1 MMNSRANVSRPS
13 ASLLWLALLVSFAL
27 PAAAQDSEN
36 PSTIAETERAKAAPI
51 VISYFKPHDAR
62 ALNVFEPPK
71 VEGVPY
77 NGFALQWGAAFTQ
90 QFQALDHKNTAT
102 PNIVGGVDLNS
113 LINIGSGFNNAD
125 ANLYMDAQLAQG
137 VRVALTSYLSSRH
150 HNETW
155 VKDGYLLIDASPWE
169 NELLDNLMKYLT
181 LRLGHF
187 EINYGDMHF
196 RRTDN
201 GQAMFNPLTGNLLL
215 DAFTTEIGGEV
226 YFRTGGWLVMGCIT
240 GGEVRGQVTKPENRS
255 PSYIGKL
262 GWDKQMNPDL
272 RVRLTGSIYQT
283 TESNN
288 NTLYSGNRAGSRYY
302 YVVENPNATETA
314 QAWSGDVR
322 PGFTNKVTAWV
333 VNPFVKWRDLEVFG
347 NFEQAD
353 GRNATE
359 IDRRKWDHYAAEGVY
374 RLLANQLYVA
384 GRWNTAKGQL
394 TVGAPDVT
402 VNRYQAGGGW
412 FLTRNLMAKAEW
424 VRQEYKDF
432 PATDI
437 RNGAEFDGVMI
448 EAVVSF

>member
-1 MMNSRANVSRPS
+1 
-13 ASLLWLALLVSFAL
+13 
-27 PAAAQDSEN
+27 
-36 PSTIAETERAKAAPI
+36 
-51 VISYFKPHDAR
+51 
-62 ALNVFEPPK
+62 
-71 VEGVPY
+71 
-77 NGFALQWGAAFTQ
+77 
-90 QFQALDHKNTAT
+90 
-102 PNIVGGVDLNS
+102 
-113 LINIGSGFNNAD
+113 
-125 ANLYMDAQLAQG
+125 
-137 VRVALTSYLSSRH
+137 
-150 HNETW
+150 
-155 VKDGYLLIDASPWE
+155 
-169 NELLDNLMKYLT
+169 
-181 LRLGHF
+181 
-187 EINYGDMHF
+187 
-196 RRTDN
+196 
-201 GQAMFNPLTGNLLL
+201 
-215 DAFTTEIGGEV
+215 
-226 YFRTGGWLVMGCIT
+226 
-240 GGEVRGQVTKPENRS
+240 
-255 PSYIGKL
+255 
-262 GWDKQMNPDL
+262 MNPDL